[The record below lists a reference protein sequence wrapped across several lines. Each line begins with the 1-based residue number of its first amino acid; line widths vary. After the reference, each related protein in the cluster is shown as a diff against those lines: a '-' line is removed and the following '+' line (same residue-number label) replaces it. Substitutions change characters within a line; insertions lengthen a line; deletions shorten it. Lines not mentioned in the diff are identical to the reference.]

1 MSPSVRLSRAAILGW
16 PARVVAMS
24 PGVRLY
30 LLCLCYCCVFVVL
43 KLPPIVMQ
51 HVLDMILEKKAQSF
65 YYVRRSLFMSF
76 LRHYV
81 YISKKQ
87 TCFQNQIF

>member
-51 HVLDMILEKKAQSF
+51 HVLDMILEKKSTIFLLCTTFSF
-65 YYVRRSLFMSF
+65 YVVPSPLCVHF
-76 LRHYV
+76 
-81 YISKKQ
+81 
-87 TCFQNQIF
+87 